1 MAVFHCRGSVVG
13 GQNQRRNYRRK
24 LWERIVFQLP
34 SIFSL
39 ANLLLVWGGGWGV
52 KVQVGILE
60 THHPPSREGN
70 LDDQDDMTYT
80 LGLALRTCHMPS
92 LRPSWRYNIGENWGP
107 FKVTKGGYTD
117 DSDGMEN
124 SSVKLKVNQCIV
136 TSTFKRS
143 LCNMFFST
151 CKISFVHQKSINLF
165 HKKYRNRNHHQSK
178 SPPSLGTL

>member
-1 MAVFHCRGSVVG
+1 M
-13 GQNQRRNYRRK
+13 
-24 LWERIVFQLP
+24 
-34 SIFSL
+34 
-39 ANLLLVWGGGWGV
+39 

-124 SSVKLKVNQCIV
+124 SSVKWKVNQCIV
-136 TSTFKRS
+136 TWTFKRS
-143 LCNMFFST
+143 LCIFF
-151 CKISFVHQKSINLF
+151 
-165 HKKYRNRNHHQSK
+165 
-178 SPPSLGTL
+178 

>member
-1 MAVFHCRGSVVG
+1 MGKDRLPTSIHFLIG
-13 GQNQRRNYRRK
+13 K
-24 LWERIVFQLP
+24 LAI
-34 SIFSL
+34 SL
-39 ANLLLVWGGGWGV
+39 GWGV

-124 SSVKLKVNQCIV
+124 SSVKWKVNQCIV
-136 TSTFKRS
+136 TWTFKRS
-143 LCNMFFST
+143 LCIFFYPARFHLFIKKTST
-151 CKISFVHQKSINLF
+151 FF
-165 HKKYRNRNHHQSK
+165 HKKYRNRNHHQSTVNLH

>member
-1 MAVFHCRGSVVG
+1 MGRINVGTIDGNYGKGSSSNFHPFSHWQTCYWFGVG
-13 GQNQRRNYRRK
+13 
-24 LWERIVFQLP
+24 
-34 SIFSL
+34 
-39 ANLLLVWGGGWGV
+39 GGGWRSRLAYW
-52 KVQVGILE
+52 KPTIP
-60 THHPPSREGN
+60 HPGRDN